1 MQKVVTN
8 LWFDSEAEAAA
19 KFYISIFKNSKIK
32 SLNHYGEAG
41 AQMSG
46 RAVGQVMVVNF
57 ELDGQEYIA
66 LNGGPMFKFNH
77 AISLMVKCADQKE
90 IDYFWEKLSEGGE
103 EEPCG
108 WLRDKYGLSWQIV
121 PQQMDQMMTD
131 KDSARADRVM
141 KAMADMK
148 KLDLAKLTAAFN
160 GKGAQSEASL

>member
-1 MQKVVTN
+1 MQKIVTN
-8 LWFDSEAEAAA
+8 LWFDSEAESAA
-19 KFYISIFKNSKIK
+19 KFYVSVFKNSKIK
-32 SLNHYGEAG
+32 TVNHYGDAVAKMAG
-41 AQMSG
+41 RS
-46 RAVGQVMVVNF
+46 VGQVMVVSF

-121 PQQMDQMMTD
+121 PKQMDEMMSD
-131 KDSARADRVM
+131 KDSRRADQVM
-141 KAMADMK
+141 KAMANMK
-148 KLDLAKLTAAFN
+148 KLDLEKLTAAFN
-160 GKGAQSEASL
+160 SKGSDQEASL